1 CFLLSLSSFL
11 SFSLSLS
18 FFLFLFFYRPAKM
31 AAPLQLVCFFV
42 ALLST
47 LFLGAATWSDCW
59 IVNADDSLEVSHK
72 CQGLWRKCVTNVQDG
87 IKTCDQYD
95 SILAEHPMK
104 IVVTRA
110 LLITSDLLS
119 GCALV
124 LLVSGLDCIKGFLDE
139 PRMKRKMHSAAG
151 LALGTGGVL
160 GLVGSLWYAVNAY
173 MEKAAHVPHNVFLDA
188 HQDFGWSCWLG
199 LIGSAGNLAACIL
212 LSCCLHYDSQRVLRS
227 SFTLS
232 HASPLGTF

>member
-1 CFLLSLSSFL
+1 
-11 SFSLSLS
+11 
-18 FFLFLFFYRPAKM
+18 M
-31 AAPLQLVCFFV
+31 AVALQLVSFSV

-47 LFLGAATWSDCW
+47 VFLGAATWSDCW

-110 LLITSDLLS
+110 LLITADMLS
-119 GCALV
+119 GSALV
-124 LLVSGLDCIKGFLDE
+124 LLVAGFDCIKFFQDE
-139 PRMKRKMHSAAG
+139 PQIKQKMHYASG
-151 LALGTGGVL
+151 LALGIGSVL
-160 GLVGSLWYAVNAY
+160 GLVGSLWYAVNVY
-173 MEKAAHVPHNVFLDA
+173 MERAALMPHNVFLDA

-199 LIGSAGNLAACIL
+199 LIGSAGNFAVCII
-212 LSCCLHYDSQRVLRS
+212 LSCCLHCSSSGAAPGRKPRGAAPPLQRTTCKMYAV
-227 SFTLS
+227 
-232 HASPLGTF
+232 ASRV